1 MFGNLV
7 ELSYANDLVP
17 LSAVD
22 MLRFSLIYRYT
33 TLTKRAFNRY
43 LSHAALE
50 CIKMINFT
58 PRCCIVATLR
68 NYYLDSDRIG
78 ITNTLIITNV

>member
-33 TLTKRAFNRY
+33 SSWRNVLSTDTYHMVLLNALRWLILLPGVALFNFEKLLFRFRY
-43 LSHAALE
+43 KLE
-50 CIKMINFT
+50 
-58 PRCCIVATLR
+58 
-68 NYYLDSDRIG
+68 
-78 ITNTLIITNV
+78 